1 MGHSSYKSTIISFFL
16 FEMQGIAD
24 KSKKSTSFLL
34 TLNQPDR
41 FETLKTYLLS
51 LQSLKYAIAGRE
63 RAPTTGHF
71 HVHIFV
77 QFTNSI
83 RLSLRRIEGAHI
95 DKTYGTPQQ
104 NRRYVKKGEV
114 IWEYGEMKRK
124 GFYTIKEVK
133 EMSAQEREELPITFY
148 NILTKLETKE
158 SNKLFVNNTK
168 KNVKVYYISGSSG
181 IGKTTFA
188 KYLIGNE
195 AFNLVKY
202 EHPFWIGPS
211 TNIRIALYDDWRDS
225 HMKASEFLNF
235 IDYNKQ
241 LMNVKGGF
249 ILNCYEVI
257 IITSIIRF
265 ADIYKNVVDESRY
278 QWERRTTEIYLS
290 VVYNDER
297 RKNIEALFSIL
308 IRYIKIYILKLLK
321 INK

>member
-1 MGHSSYKSTIISFFL
+1 
-16 FEMQGIAD
+16 MQGVSNV
-24 KSKKSTSFLL
+24 SKTSTSFLL

-41 FETLKTYLLS
+41 FETLKAYLLS
-51 LQSLKYAIAGRE
+51 LHSLKYAIAGRE
-63 RAPTTGHF
+63 RAPSTGRLHI
-71 HVHIFV
+71 HIFV
-77 QFTNSI
+77 QFSQSI
-83 RLSLRRIEGAHI
+83 RLSLRRLEGSHV

-114 IWEYGEMKRK
+114 IWEHGEMKRK

-133 EMSAQEREELPITFY
+133 EMSTKEKEELPITFY
-148 NILTKLETKE
+148 NIITKLESNE
-158 SNKLFVNNTK
+158 SNKLLVKDTK
-168 KNVKVYYISGSSG
+168 KHVKVYYISGSSG

-195 AFNLVKY
+195 PFNLVKY
-202 EHPFWIGPS
+202 EHPFWIGAS
-211 TNIRIALYDDWRDS
+211 TNVRIALYDDWRDS

-249 ILNCYEVI
+249 ILNAYEII

-265 ADIYKNVVDESRY
+265 SDIYKNVVDESRY

-297 RKNIEALFSIL
+297 RKNIDALFSIL

>member
-1 MGHSSYKSTIISFFL
+1 
-16 FEMQGIAD
+16 MQGVSNVS
-24 KSKKSTSFLL
+24 KSSTSFLL
-34 TLNQPDR
+34 TLNQADR
-41 FETLKTYLLS
+41 FESLKAYLLS

-63 RAPTTGHF
+63 RAPTTGHL

-77 QFTNSI
+77 QFSNSI
-83 RLSLRRIEGAHI
+83 RLSLRRMEGAHI

-114 IWEYGEMKRK
+114 IWEHGEMKRK

-133 EMSAQEREELPITFY
+133 EMSNKEKEELPIIFY
-148 NILTKLETKE
+148 NILTKLESNE
-158 SNKLFVNNTK
+158 SSKLLVKDTK
-168 KNVKVYYISGSSG
+168 KHVKVYYISGSSG

-195 AFNLVKY
+195 PFNLVKY

-211 TNIRIALYDDWRDS
+211 TNVRIALYDDWRDS

-241 LMNVKGGF
+241 LMNIKGGF

-265 ADIYKNVVDESRY
+265 ADIYKNVIDESRY

-297 RKNIEALFSIL
+297 RKKIDALFSIL